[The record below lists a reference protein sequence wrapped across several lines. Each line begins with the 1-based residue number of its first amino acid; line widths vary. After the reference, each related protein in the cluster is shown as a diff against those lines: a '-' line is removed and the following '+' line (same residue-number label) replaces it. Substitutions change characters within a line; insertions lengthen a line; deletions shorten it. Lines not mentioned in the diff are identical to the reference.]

1 MNTKMNTRK
10 LTTMGIMAGLSVV
23 LVFLFHF
30 PVFPQ
35 APFLEYDPADIPIL
49 IMTFT
54 YGPVAGLI
62 VTVIAAL
69 VQGLTVSIQS
79 GPYGVIMHIISTGT
93 YVLTAGII
101 YRIKHSYKGACI
113 AIISG
118 VVASAALM
126 VAANLIITPLFMGA
140 SVEAV
145 KAMLIPVIIPFN
157 LIKSGANGA
166 LTMMLY
172 KFVRIALN
180 KSRLLPVSD
189 STTEKPLKINIIGL
203 ITFLLIEII
212 FVLLILYIRGVIVI

>member
-1 MNTKMNTRK
+1 
-10 LTTMGIMAGLSVV
+10 MGIMAGLSVA
-23 LVFLFHF
+23 LVFIVHF

-49 IMTFT
+49 IMTFA
-54 YGPVAGLI
+54 YGPAAGLI

-69 VQGLTVSIQS
+69 VQGLTVSVLS
-79 GPYGVIMHIISTGT
+79 GPYGVIMHIISTGS

-113 AIISG
+113 AIVSG
-118 VVASAALM
+118 VLTSAALM
-126 VAANLIITPLFMGA
+126 VAANLIITPIFMGA

-157 LIKSGANGA
+157 LIKSGVNGA
-166 LTMMLY
+166 LTMILY
-172 KFVRIALN
+172 KFVKLALN
-180 KSRLLPVSD
+180 KSGLLPVSGNIA
-189 STTEKPLKINIIGL
+189 EKPLKINIIGL
-203 ITFLLIEII
+203 VTFLVIEIV